1 MNPSEDNDNIDI
13 EEDNIVRPMKPSHV
27 DFGKSK
33 INGGH
38 IEVLNH
44 FGYIDNVDWVR
55 LGGDDLVPNLK
66 EDEVVMFQSFLKAG
80 LRFSLHKMIVAI
92 LKRFSIYL
100 HQLTPNAIV
109 RLEIFIWAV
118 RSQGVELDAEAF
130 CEAFSQIYELHFQM
144 KAMSHLDLRAKPGHE
159 SNVC

>member
-1 MNPSEDNDNIDI
+1 
-13 EEDNIVRPMKPSHV
+13 V

-118 RSQGVELDAEAF
+118 RSQGIELDAEAL
-130 CEAFSQIYELHFQM
+130 CEVFSQIYELYFQT
-144 KAMSHLDLRAKPGHE
+144 KAMSHPDLRAKPE
-159 SNVC
+159 RKSNVC